1 MTLTVAIIAPG
12 AMGAAVGRRLAEHGA
27 RVLTALGG
35 RSEASAARARASGMV
50 ATTNAAL
57 VAEAAVV
64 LSIVPPG
71 AAVALAERLL
81 PFSREASHRP
91 LFVDCNA
98 IAPATARQIGRLLEQ
113 TPCRFVDGAIIGG
126 PPKPG
131 EPGPRFYLSGPHADE
146 ARALAAL
153 GLDLRIM
160 AAPLGAAS
168 ALKMSYA
175 ALTKG
180 LTALCAAAVLG
191 AGRSSVDPALLAE
204 LEESQKP
211 LLAWIR
217 RQVPA
222 MYPKAYRWVAEMEE
236 IAAFMGEDE
245 AAGQIY
251 QGAAKLYA
259 RLADSAGAAEIA
271 ALEAFIAAAKRD
283 EA

>member
-1 MTLTVAIIAPG
+1 MTLAVGIIAPG
-12 AMGAAVGRRLAEHGA
+12 AMGAAVGRVLAEGGA
-27 RVLTALGG
+27 RVLTVLQG
-35 RSEASAARARASGMV
+35 RSEASAARTRSAGMI
-50 ATTNAAL
+50 ATSDEAL
-57 VAEAAVV
+57 VREAAII

-71 AAVALAERLL
+71 AAVALVERLL
-81 PFSREASHRP
+81 PSLRQAAHRP

-98 IAPATARQIGRLLEQ
+98 VAPATVERIARLLEG

-131 EPGPRFYLSGPHADE
+131 AAGPKFYLAGPEAEAADP
-146 ARALAAL
+146 LAAL
-153 GLDLRIM
+153 GLDLRRM

-180 LTALCAAAVLG
+180 LTALCAAAALG
-191 AGRSSVDPALLAE
+191 ASRAGAAAALLAE

-211 LLAWIR
+211 LLAWARGHI
-217 RQVPA
+217 PA

-236 IAAFMGEDE
+236 IAAFMGEHE
-245 AAGQIY
+245 AAREIY

-259 RLADSAGAAEIA
+259 GLAGPEGAADIA
-271 ALEAFIAAAKRD
+271 ALDAFVEAAQRRG
-283 EA
+283 